1 MSLRRILS
9 RTISAQFRA
18 ASSSAVEFASPRFL
32 PGLGIRR
39 CFIAFSVEIFEI
51 LLFLEQLPFCD
62 VLFRFPRFF
71 RFPIL
76 FFGFFLFASRFAR
89 FCFCVCFAVCVCF
102 CFSVLWLFLFA
113 AVFVFR
119 FNFVFFRF
127 PLSANFDI
135 FLGDTRA
142 PRARDRDG
150 GDGRAGKTAKFR

>member
-1 MSLRRILS
+1 MSLRRIPS

-18 ASSSAVEFASPRFL
+18 VSSSAFEFVSPRFL

-62 VLFRFPRFF
+62 VLFRAPRLF
-71 RFPIL
+71 RFPI
-76 FFGFFLFASRFAR
+76 FFHGFFLFAPWFAPP
-89 FCFCVCFAVCVCF
+89 CFV
-102 CFSVLWLFLFA
+102 VLFGVSS
-113 AVFVFR
+113 VFVFR

-127 PLSANFDI
+127 PISGNFNI

-142 PRARDRDG
+142 PRARGKDG
-150 GDGRAGKTAKFR
+150 GDRMAGTGGLVKRPNFDNASFA